1 MISFTG
7 GRNAVNSPSGEL
19 LLRQQQRGLKR
30 LAPRVL
36 DEREQGL
43 GSEPRESAQGQDLNN
58 LADERALLCHLLH
71 HIRHQKEKV
80 SDKERAKV
88 RASPGRQAN
97 VRRVGRNAVCPS
109 PKWA

>member
-36 DEREQGL
+36 DEREDL
-43 GSEPRESAQGQDLNN
+43 GGEPRESAQRQDLNN
-58 LADERALLCHLLH
+58 LTNERALLDHLLH
-71 HIRHQKEKV
+71 HDVQHQKKK
-80 SDKERAKV
+80 SATKREREREQRSARV
-88 RASPGRQAN
+88 EAGRPTYG
-97 VRRVGRNAVCPS
+97 V
-109 PKWA
+109 